1 MSISMGFT
9 SSVLR
14 VRVRGIDRHGRGGV
28 TEIHRMSAADLAEAY
43 RTRRL
48 SPVEVMEATLA
59 RAALVQQAL
68 CPFRLLDEAG
78 AREAASASEARWA
91 KHDPLS
97 PLDGVPLA
105 IKDNHAARGMP
116 KQSGSRTREPVAERE
131 DAPMVARLREAGCVI
146 FARTTMPDLGWKG
159 VNDSPLTGVTRNP
172 WNPERTPGGSSGG
185 AAVAVATG
193 VCPIATGGD
202 GGGSIRMPAGFTGV
216 FGIKPTT
223 GRVPGLYDSPAGD
236 LVAPGPLSR
245 KVADAALALA
255 WMARPDPRDPIASA
269 VPAPHYPSVLAE
281 GVKGLR
287 VAVSSTLGFAP
298 PVDGARTAALE
309 GAARALAA
317 AGAAVTWED
326 PPLWN
331 ARPVFVTLWEAAY
344 ASAVMTT
351 PAERLT
357 LFDPGLLDVARRG
370 LALSAVAEKLA
381 QAERTR
387 FTHAMIAFHQRYDLL
402 LCPTLPVGAFRAG
415 HGVNTPDPAQWPEWY
430 DWTPY
435 TWPFNLTRQPCA
447 SVPWGLDG
455 EGLPVG
461 VQLIAA
467 HFREDLVLRGSA
479 ALEAAQP
486 MAMPEDELWKK

>member
-1 MSISMGFT
+1 M
-9 SSVLR
+9 
-14 VRVRGIDRHGRGGV
+14 
-28 TEIHRMSAADLAEAY
+28 TEIHRMTAAELAEAY

-48 SPVEVMEATLA
+48 SPVDAIEATLA
-59 RAALVQQAL
+59 RARLVQGSL
-68 CPFRLLDEAG
+68 CPFRLLDEEG
-78 AREAASASEARWA
+78 ARAAARESEARWA
-91 KHDPLS
+91 RRDPLS

-105 IKDNHAARGMP
+105 IKENHGAKGMP
-116 KQSGSRTREPVAERE
+116 KQSGSRTRAAVPEAE
-131 DAPMVARLREAGCVI
+131 DAPMIARLREAGCLI

-193 VCPIATGGD
+193 VCAVATGGD

-216 FGIKPTT
+216 FGIKPTS

-245 KVADAALALA
+245 TVADAAAVLA
-255 WMARPDPRDPIASA
+255 WMCRPDTRDPIASA
-269 VPAPHYPSVLAE
+269 VPAPHYPSVLTQ
-281 GVKGLR
+281 GVNGLR
-287 VAVSSTLGFAP
+287 VAVSPTLGFAP
-298 PVDGARTAALE
+298 PADAVRMASLE
-309 GAARALAA
+309 GAAKALAA
-317 AGAAVTWED
+317 AGATVTWED

-331 ARPVFVTLWEAAY
+331 IRAAFATIWEAAY

-357 LFDPGLLDVARRG
+357 LFDPGLLDIGRRG
-370 LALSAVAEKLA
+370 LATPAVTEKLA

-387 FTHAMIAFHQRYDLL
+387 FTHAMVTFHRRFDLL
-402 LCPTLPVGAFRAG
+402 LCPTLPLGAFRAG
-415 HGVNTPDPAQWPEWY
+415 HGVNTPDAVRYPEWY

-435 TWPFNLTRQPCA
+435 TWPFNMTKQPCA

-461 VQLIAA
+461 VQLVAT

-479 ALEAAQP
+479 VLEAANP
-486 MAMPEDELWKK
+486 MPMPDDTLWHA

>member
-1 MSISMGFT
+1 MG
-9 SSVLR
+9 SAR
-14 VRVRGIDRHGRGGV
+14 V
-28 TEIHRMSAADLAEAY
+28 TEIHRMTAAALAEAY
-43 RTRRL
+43 RTKRL
-48 SPVEVMEATLA
+48 SPVEVIEATLA
-59 RAALVQQAL
+59 RAEAVQPAL
-68 CPFRLLDEAG
+68 CPFRMLDEEG
-78 AREAASASEARWA
+78 ARTAARASAARWA
-91 KHDPLS
+91 KGEALS

-105 IKDNHAARGMP
+105 IKENHAAKGMP
-116 KQSGSRTREPVAERE
+116 KQSGSRTRDAVPEPE
-131 DAPMVARLREAGCVI
+131 DAPMIARLREAGCVI

-245 KVADAALALA
+245 TVADAAAVLA
-255 WMARPDPRDPIASA
+255 WMSRPDSRDPIASA
-269 VPAPHYPSVLAE
+269 VPAPHYPSVLSE
-281 GVKGLR
+281 GVQGLR
-287 VAVSSTLGFAP
+287 VAVSPTLGFAP
-298 PVDGARTAALE
+298 PADEVRMAALE
-309 GAARALAA
+309 GAAKTLEA
-317 AGAAVTWED
+317 AGASVRWED

-331 ARPVFVTLWEAAY
+331 ARSVFVAIWEAAY

-370 LALSAVAEKLA
+370 LAMSAVAEKLA
-381 QAERTR
+381 QMERTR
-387 FTHAMIAFHQRYDLL
+387 FIHAMVAFHHRFDLL
-402 LCPTLPVGAFRAG
+402 LCPTLPLGAFRAG
-415 HGVNTPDPAQWPEWY
+415 HGVNTPDTVRYPEWY

-447 SVPWGLDG
+447 SVPWGLDA
-455 EGLPVG
+455 ERLPVG
-461 VQLIAA
+461 VQLVAT

-479 ALEAAQP
+479 VLEAANP
-486 MAMPEDELWKK
+486 MPMPEDRLWGT

>member
-1 MSISMGFT
+1 MGFT
-9 SSVLR
+9 SVVARAR
-14 VRVRGIDRHGRGGV
+14 VQVGEREGEASV
-28 TEIHRMSAADLAEAY
+28 TEIHRMSAAALAEAY
-43 RTRRL
+43 RTKRL
-48 SPVEVMEATLA
+48 SPVEVIEASLA
-59 RAALVQQAL
+59 RAEAVQPAL
-68 CPFRLLDEAG
+68 CPFRLLDEEG
-78 AREAASASEARWA
+78 ARAAAQASAARWVKGEA
-91 KHDPLS
+91 LS

-105 IKDNHAARGMP
+105 IKDNHAAKGMP
-116 KQSGSRTREPVAERE
+116 KQSGSRTREAVPEHD
-131 DAPMVARLREAGCVI
+131 DAPMIARLREAGCVI

-202 GGGSIRMPAGFTGV
+202 GGGSIRIPAGFTGV

-245 KVADAALALA
+245 TVADSAAVLA
-255 WMARPDPRDPIASA
+255 WMARPDPRDPIASV

-287 VAVSSTLGFAP
+287 VAVSPTLGFAP
-298 PVDGARTAALE
+298 PVDEVRMASLE

-331 ARPVFVTLWEAAY
+331 MRAAFVTIWEAAY
-344 ASAVMTT
+344 GSAVMMT

-357 LFDPGLLDVARRG
+357 LFDPGLLDIGRRG
-370 LALSAVAEKLA
+370 LALPAVEEKLA
-381 QAERTR
+381 QMERTR
-387 FTHAMIAFHQRYDLL
+387 FTHAMVTFHIRFDLL
-402 LCPTLPVGAFRAG
+402 LCPTLPLGAFRAG
-415 HGVNTPDPAQWPEWY
+415 HAVNTPDLVRYPEWY
-430 DWTPY
+430 DWTPF
-435 TWPFNLTRQPCA
+435 TWPFNLTKQPCA
-447 SVPWGLDG
+447 SVPWGVDG

-461 VQLIAA
+461 VQLVAT

-479 ALEAAQP
+479 VLEAANP
-486 MAMPEDELWKK
+486 MLMPDDRLWYS

>member
-1 MSISMGFT
+1 
-9 SSVLR
+9 
-14 VRVRGIDRHGRGGV
+14 V
-28 TEIHRMSAADLAEAY
+28 TAIHRMTAVELAEAY
-43 RTRRL
+43 RTKRL
-48 SPVEVMEATLA
+48 SPVEVIEATLA
-59 RAALVQQAL
+59 RAAEVQPTL
-68 CPFRLLDEAG
+68 CPFRLLDEEG
-78 AREAASASEARWA
+78 ARTAARESEVRWA
-91 KHDPLS
+91 KADPLS

-105 IKDNHAARGMP
+105 IKENHGAKGMP
-116 KQSGSRTREPVAERE
+116 KQSGSRTRDAVPEAE
-131 DAPMVARLREAGCVI
+131 DQPHIARLREAGCVI

-216 FGIKPTT
+216 FGIKPST

-245 KVADAALALA
+245 SVTDAATALA
-255 WMARPDPRDPIASA
+255 WMSRPDVRDPIASA
-269 VPAPHYPSVLAE
+269 VPAPHFPSVLSE
-281 GVKGLR
+281 GVAGLK

-298 PVDGARTAALE
+298 QPDEVRMASLEAAAKALE
-309 GAARALAA
+309 A
-317 AGAAVTWED
+317 AGARVTWED

-331 ARPVFVTLWEAAY
+331 ARHVFVTIWEAAY

-351 PAERLT
+351 PTERLT

-370 LALSAVAEKLA
+370 LAMAAVTEKLA

-387 FTHAMIAFHQRYDLL
+387 FIHTMVAFHHRFDLL
-402 LCPTLPVGAFRAG
+402 LCPTLPLGAFRAG
-415 HGVNTPDPAQWPEWY
+415 HGVNTPDVSRYPEWY

-435 TWPFNLTRQPCA
+435 TWPFNLTKQPCA

-461 VQLIAA
+461 VQLVAT

-479 ALEAAQP
+479 VLGAANP
-486 MAMPEDELWKK
+486 MAMPEDKLWKK